1 MLAHKNYLAAA
12 FLIMAG
18 LISIYLII
26 RIYEATNETIT
37 FFFDSLRNDDTTLHF
52 PGTIK
57 NKTLTRLYDSMN
69 KLNKYFQEI
78 KIRNEYNESYYKTLI
93 QHASTGL
100 LVLDSNNKV
109 ELINK
114 AACIYAGISPETTN
128 MNILRIKHP
137 AFYEAV
143 CNLKPGDNVTYKN
156 LISNNLQMLF
166 FRATMIRRKEEE
178 LKLVSIQDIRHE
190 LEFRELDSYRKLI
203 SVLTHEIMNLLSPL
217 TSVSKELYSMFQF
230 NDSPK
235 ELSQID
241 ETTIKA
247 VVNGLQLIN
256 EQSNGLLNF
265 VNNYRKISRI
275 PQPEFITFKVDE
287 WVEQLK
293 IAFSGRMKENN
304 IDFQITTEK
313 SLKEIIADKKLLNQ
327 VMINLIN
334 NSIDAVTEKEQER
347 QIIIHMMKN
356 LQNNTIVSVI
366 NNGPLIPPELLE
378 KIFVPFFTT
387 KKNGS
392 GIGLSISQEIMK
404 LHKGSVIAVS
414 SKESQT
420 CFIVEF

>member
-1 MLAHKNYLAAA
+1 MVSEKLLHYRARNIISGINIISFTGAGIMLAHKNYLAAA

-166 FRATMIRRKEEE
+166 FRATMIR
-178 LKLVSIQDIRHE
+178 
-190 LEFRELDSYRKLI
+190 
-203 SVLTHEIMNLLSPL
+203 
-217 TSVSKELYSMFQF
+217 
-230 NDSPK
+230 
-235 ELSQID
+235 
-241 ETTIKA
+241 
-247 VVNGLQLIN
+247 
-256 EQSNGLLNF
+256 
-265 VNNYRKISRI
+265 
-275 PQPEFITFKVDE
+275 
-287 WVEQLK
+287 
-293 IAFSGRMKENN
+293 
-304 IDFQITTEK
+304 
-313 SLKEIIADKKLLNQ
+313 
-327 VMINLIN
+327 
-334 NSIDAVTEKEQER
+334 
-347 QIIIHMMKN
+347 
-356 LQNNTIVSVI
+356 
-366 NNGPLIPPELLE
+366 
-378 KIFVPFFTT
+378 
-387 KKNGS
+387 
-392 GIGLSISQEIMK
+392 
-404 LHKGSVIAVS
+404 
-414 SKESQT
+414 
-420 CFIVEF
+420 